1 MDRVTSPYF
10 DNTVLEIFEQP
21 VTTAERAALNAFAS
35 LPTKNRAQNARHLF
49 AYYRDTHACDDDPE
63 ELDDLM
69 GVPATP
75 EVIWPHVAVY
85 SVCART
91 NPDDGLAYVMVS
103 GNCAWEPEHGL
114 LMVWRE
120 GRVLNKVGGY
130 DDHLTNAYAYGDATL
145 ENVVYRARDATFT
158 TSLD

>member
-1 MDRVTSPYF
+1 MDTLTSPYF
-10 DNTVLEIFEQP
+10 NNAVLDVFEQ
-21 VTTAERAALNAFAS
+21 TKTAEECAALDAFAS
-35 LPTKNRAQNARHLF
+35 LPTENRLRDAHHLF
-49 AYYRDTHACDDDPE
+49 AYYRDMHACDDDPE
-63 ELDDLM
+63 ELDALM

-75 EVIWPHVAVY
+75 QDIWPHVSVH

-120 GRVLNKVGGY
+120 GRVLNKVGVY

-145 ENVVYRARDATFT
+145 ENVVYRAHDAVFT